1 MTTKFYKNPQREQ
14 AMAKDAQYKP
24 YVPQYQIRGLEPEDF
39 ASTMEKKKFNTK
51 HNAILIKGTPDMS
64 NAKPTWRG
72 QDIGQNVPFAEV
84 STPTSTHLDMPNMPN
99 VGNNMEN
106 TWASVDNDIIDDI
119 GMSEEWSGT
128 QKMIDNNDYIDIDQ
142 SAHPSISLPEPHVPI
157 EPVASADIQLEG
169 DEYLLAIDGT
179 VIATGALPKIEEE
192 VKQLIFGDHEL
203 CGGKQIPVEDIIV
216 LKRLN
221 IKVGVF
227 ING

>member
-14 AMAKDAQYKP
+14 AMAKDAKYKP
-24 YVPQYQIRGLEPEDF
+24 YVPQYQLRGLEPEDF
-39 ASTMEKKKFNTK
+39 ASVMEKKKFNTK
-51 HNAILIKGTPDMS
+51 HNAILIKGSPDMS

-72 QDIGQNVPFAEV
+72 QDISQNVPFAEI
-84 STPTSTHLDMPNMPN
+84 SAPTTHLGMPN

-106 TWASVDNDIIDDI
+106 SWASVDSDIIDDI

-128 QKMIDNNDYIDIDQ
+128 QQMIDNNDYIDLDRVTQ
-142 SAHPSISLPEPHVPI
+142 PSISLPEPHIEVEVPSTS
-157 EPVASADIQLEG
+157 PDVKLEE

-179 VIATGALPKIEEE
+179 VITTGSISKIEEE
-192 VKQLIFGDHEL
+192 VKQLIFGDHAL
-203 CGGKQIPVEDIIV
+203 CDGKQIPVEDIIV